1 MMKSVILFVLSVLV
15 LVGGWNLEAVQ
26 AKEFLSE
33 VSVSCFSEEEALA
46 YRERYLECGRNLD
59 LQGKKLISEEIGEL
73 GAERLCR
80 EKGWEPLLRKGD
92 KGVNH
97 SQGFDQVWQ
106 SQDGKIH
113 VIEAKGISKGGT
125 PDLSVNRFGHQQG
138 TPEWAI
144 DAAVDTLNTSASS
157 ETEKRVAKQVLEAAA
172 KGEMDI
178 DVAITRHLYGAP
190 EMSVLKNKTC
200 TSEAVNMAESVL
212 NKMTFEWAE
221 KIRKGSE
228 VIRNKSD
235 EIRQDSAA
243 IRSGAKSLS
252 GTAKGTEAAAEGA
265 RAAAEGARS
274 AAEGAKAA
282 AEGVEAASKAAKVL
296 KTTAKCAGVAA
307 VGVDVGVRGFEAYQ
321 VETQY
326 KNGQITQNERM
337 KSHVKNAGS
346 FAGGMGGAA
355 AGAYGG
361 AAAGAAVGSVVPIFG
376 TAVGGFV
383 GGVAGAIGGYIAGD
397 KAVKKGVDACW
408 K

>member
-1 MMKSVILFVLSVLV
+1 MNSLVLVVLSVLV
-15 LVGGWNLEAVQ
+15 LVGGWNVEAVQ
-26 AKEFLSE
+26 AQGTVGD
-33 VSVSCFSEEEALA
+33 VSAHCFSEEEALA
-46 YRERYLECGRNLD
+46 YRERYMECGRNLD
-59 LQGKKLISEEIGEL
+59 LQGKIRISEEIGEE

-113 VIEAKGISKGGT
+113 VIEAKGISKGET
-125 PDLSVNRFGHQQG
+125 ANLSVNRFGHQQG

-144 DAAVDTLNTSASS
+144 DAATDTLKTPAAS
-157 ETEKRVAKQVLEAAA
+157 EAEKRVARQVLEAAA
-172 KGEMDI
+172 KGEMNI
-178 DVAITRHLYGAP
+178 DVAVTEHVLGKP
-190 EMSVLKNKTC
+190 ELPGWKSMKTC
-200 TSEAVNMAESVL
+200 SQEAASMARTSL
-212 NKMTFEWAE
+212 NKMSFKWAE
-221 KIRKGSE
+221 
-228 VIRNKSD
+228 
-235 EIRQDSAA
+235 EIREDSVALRA
-243 IRSGAKSLS
+243 GTKTLS
-252 GTAKGTEAAAEGA
+252 NTAKGT
-265 RAAAEGARS
+265 RAAAEGTRAVT
-274 AAEGAKAA
+274 EGVKAA
-282 AEGVEAASKAAKVL
+282 SVASKF
-296 KTTAKCAGVAA
+296 AKCAGAVG
-307 VGVDVGVRGFEAYQ
+307 VGVDVGVRGYEAYQ

-326 KNGQITQNERM
+326 KNGQITQNERV

-383 GGVAGAIGGYIAGD
+383 GGVAGAIGGYFAGD
-397 KAVKKGVDACW
+397 KAVRAGVDACW